1 MNRAVTGLAAALALA
16 MAGCSTHV
24 SRDISADGQAGQL
37 LFPEPDSALVREGTF
52 PGVDVLSQV
61 GKGMN
66 KDQLYALLGRP
77 HFREGFARV
86 REWDYLFHFRQGD
99 ELRTCQYKL
108 IFDEN
113 YQVGSIHWLPEDCA
127 SVLERP
133 AVAAAPTSSPM
144 VTGEPANMLQ
154 AHVQFAFSRSD
165 STDLVADGRA
175 RIAEIAARLKAAK
188 AVEWVEVLGY
198 ADRIGNAS
206 GNIALSQ
213 ARAETVREL
222 LIAEGVPQAR
232 IRSIGMG
239 SLRSQ
244 SNCATGGARHALQQC
259 LAPDRRVEIRASVLE
274 P

>member
-1 MNRAVTGLAAALALA
+1 MMKRAVTGLAAALALA

-52 PGVDVLSQV
+52 PGIDVLSQV

-86 REWDYLFHFRQGD
+86 REWDYLFHFRRGD

-133 AVAAAPTSSPM
+133 AVAAAPSPM
-144 VTGEPANMLQ
+144 LAEAAADMLE
-154 AHVQFAFSRSD
+154 AHVQFAFSRSG
-165 STDLVADGRA
+165 SADLVADGRA

-198 ADRIGNAS
+198 ADRIGNAP
-206 GNIALSQ
+206 GNIVLSQ
-213 ARAETVREL
+213 ARAETVRDL